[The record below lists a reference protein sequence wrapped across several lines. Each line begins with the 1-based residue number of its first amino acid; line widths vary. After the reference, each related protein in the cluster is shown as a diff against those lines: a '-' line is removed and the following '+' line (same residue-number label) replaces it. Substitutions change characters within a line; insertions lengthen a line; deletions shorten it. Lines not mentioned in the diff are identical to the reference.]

1 MTKLAVVLDT
11 NIYIS
16 AIISNGNPGK
26 LINLIFEKK
35 LRAFTSP
42 TILLELSQKLHQK
55 FNWSE
60 TKVNHTLK
68 TLTKAITVIQPS
80 ITVTAVRKDPSDN
93 KILACA
99 DAANADYIIT
109 GDSHLLNLKRFKA
122 TKILTPTYFLKIF
135 HPRSPRT

>member
-1 MTKLAVVLDT
+1 MTKLTVVLDT

-16 AIISNGNPGK
+16 AIIFNGKPEQI
-26 LINLIFEKK
+26 INLIFAKK
-35 LRAFTSP
+35 ILAFTS
-42 TILLELSQKLHQK
+42 TAIMLELSQKLHQK

-68 TLTKAITVIQPS
+68 TLTKALTVIQPS

-99 DAANADYIIT
+99 HAANADYIIT
-109 GDSHLLNLKRFKA
+109 GDNHLLNLNRFENA
-122 TKILTPTYFLKIF
+122 KILTPTYFLKIF